1 MPLKHRA
8 KPRSAANWRQM
19 AGWTSGGSWL
29 LERIEILDLL
39 ATMKKEAQRWCR
51 VVHPF
56 TSGDGRG
63 HVVLLLCLVFLAI
76 LLRTAW
82 LSDDALIT
90 LRTVLNFT
98 HGYGLTFN
106 VAERVQTY
114 THPLWMLMLTGT
126 YLVAGNVYYAAIGLS
141 VGISL
146 VVFWSTLRLAA
157 TSAQVWIVA
166 AVLLFSRAFVDY
178 STSGLENPLS
188 NLLFVAFVALLFRSS
203 EARVTSPPRLTGLWM
218 VASLL
223 YLTRPDNVLLVAPAL
238 VWLTARAGSWK
249 LAARQ
254 TFTGLL
260 PAAVWTAFSVIY
272 YGFPFP
278 NTAYAKLGHGIDRG
292 ELVQQGSLYLLDS
305 IDRDPVTLVAILF
318 AVTMGL
324 ACRGPA
330 RWIAAGVLIDL
341 AYVVSVGGD
350 FMSGRFLTLPLFAAV
365 LILGRAV
372 PFERA
377 RALTAASLLAVVG
390 LTSAQIPLLSD
401 SRVERTDASMGPRSI
416 ADERAFYF
424 QEQSLLLANR
434 QSFPPPEWPTGAT
447 QPVPTSVDIL
457 CGGLG
462 KRGLQGPLT
471 HLLDECALADP
482 LLARLPAVY
491 SPEWRIGHFRRMIPN
506 GYRESLELGTDL
518 LTDNGLRPLYDDI
531 RLITRAPK
539 LLSRARL
546 AAIWRVSTG
555 ADQRQIDRQFYRLG
569 RSAVLHV
576 RWVQSLGNAQRAA
589 LERSLGLSQPE
600 HRDGSTWRYQVSDV
614 SPERFFETIVAHD
627 MVDDIYGFDRAADAR
642 FGPVVHVR
650 WVETLEDVQRTAL
663 ERALG
668 LYRAEHRGGTTWS
681 YRVPVSDVSPER
693 FETIV
698 AHDMVDDIYGFDR
711 AADARFGPVVHVRWV
726 ETLEDVQRT
735 ALERALGLYRAEH
748 HGGTTW
754 SYQVPDASP
763 QRLLAIVAHDMVADT
778 NGFDRGSLELDAP
791 VGDVARLVAQPLVY
805 TSGWHPVESD
815 ATLPESTW
823 QWTQQTATLSFANPN
838 ADAEFYLDYTARPD
852 LVTGAPQT
860 VTVRAGDQELQSFVA
875 HTAGRRLRRIPLS
888 TAVQGTSEQVEIQI
902 DVDHTFVSA
911 TLPAGERHLG
921 IQVHHA
927 FVVLR

>member
-1 MPLKHRA
+1 M
-8 KPRSAANWRQM
+8 
-19 AGWTSGGSWL
+19 
-29 LERIEILDLL
+29 RIEITDHL
-39 ATMKKEAQRWCR
+39 ATLKKEVQRWCR

-56 TSGDGRG
+56 TNGDGRG
-63 HVVLLLCLVFLAI
+63 HVALLLCLVFLAI

-82 LSDDALIT
+82 LSDDAFIT

-106 VAERVQTY
+106 IAERVQTY
-114 THPLWMLMLTGT
+114 THPLWMLMLTGA

-141 VGISL
+141 VGVSL
-146 VVFWSTLRLAA
+146 VVFWSTVRLAA

-188 NLLFVAFVALLFRSS
+188 NLLLVAFVALLFRSS

-238 VWLTARAGSWK
+238 IWLTARAGSWK
-249 LAARQ
+249 PAARQ

-292 ELVQQGSLYLLDS
+292 ELVQQGSFYLLDS

-324 ACRGPA
+324 AYRGPA
-330 RWIAAGVLIDL
+330 RWVAAGVLIDL

-350 FMSGRFLTLPLFAAV
+350 FMSGRFLALPLFAAV
-365 LILGRAV
+365 LILSRAV

-401 SRVERTDASMGPRSI
+401 SRVERTDATMDPRVGGGFGI
-416 ADERAFYF
+416 VDERAFYF

-434 QSFPPPEWPTGAT
+434 QSFPPPAWPAGAT
-447 QPVPTSVDIL
+447 QPVPTGVDMT
-457 CGGLG
+457 CGQLG
-462 KRGLQGPLT
+462 GKGLQGPLT

-482 LLARLPAVY
+482 LLARLPAAY
-491 SPEWRIGHFRRMIPN
+491 NPGWRIGHFTRMIPN
-506 GYRESLELGTDL
+506 GYRESLELETDV
-518 LTDNGLRPLYDDI
+518 LTDSGLRPLYDDI
-531 RLITRAPK
+531 RLITRAPR

-546 AAIWRVSTG
+546 AAIWRVNTG
-555 ADQRQIDRQFYRLG
+555 ADQRQIDHRFYRFANPG
-569 RSAVLHV
+569 GGPVVHV
-576 RWVQSLGNAQRAA
+576 RWVQNLGDDQRAA
-589 LERSLGLSQPE
+589 LERSLGLYQPE
-600 HRDGSTWRYQVSDV
+600 HSDGSTWRYQVPDL
-614 SPERFFETIVAHD
+614 SPERFDTIVAHD
-627 MVDDIYGFDRAADAR
+627 MVDDTYGFDRAADVR
-642 FGPVVHVR
+642 FGPVVGVR
-650 WVETLEDVQRTAL
+650 WVDTVGARRTSL
-663 ERALG
+663 ERGLG
-668 LYRAEHRGGTTWS
+668 LFRGEHSEGTTWS
-681 YRVPVSDVSPER
+681 YR
-693 FETIV
+693 
-698 AHDMVDDIYGFDR
+698 
-711 AADARFGPVVHVRWV
+711 
-726 ETLEDVQRT
+726 
-735 ALERALGLYRAEH
+735 
-748 HGGTTW
+748 
-754 SYQVPDASP
+754 VPDASP
-763 QRLLAIVAHDMVADT
+763 QRLLAIVAHDMVTDT
-778 NGFDRGSLELDAP
+778 NGFDRGSLQLNLSE
-791 VGDVARLVAQPLVY
+791 GDVALLAVQPLVY
-805 TSGWHPVESD
+805 TRGWHQPESD
-815 ATLPESTW
+815 PTVPELSW
-823 QWTQQTATLSFANPN
+823 RWTQQTATLSFANPN
-838 ADAEFYLDYTARPD
+838 ADAAFYLDYTARPD

-888 TAVQGTSEQVEIQI
+888 TAVLGTEERAEIQI

-911 TLPAGERHLG
+911 TLAAGERHSG

>member
-1 MPLKHRA
+1 M
-8 KPRSAANWRQM
+8 
-19 AGWTSGGSWL
+19 
-29 LERIEILDLL
+29 RIVIPDLL
-39 ATMKKEAQRWCR
+39 ATMKKEVQRWCR

-63 HVVLLLCLVFLAI
+63 HVALLLCLVFLAI

-114 THPLWMLMLTGT
+114 THPLWMLMLTGA

-141 VGISL
+141 VAVSL

-188 NLLFVAFVALLFRSS
+188 NLLLVAFVALLFRAS
-203 EARVTSPPRLTGLWM
+203 EVRVTSPPRLTGLWM

-238 VWLTARAGSWK
+238 VWLTARAGNWK

-292 ELVQQGSLYLLDS
+292 ELVHQGWLYLLDS
-305 IDRDPVTLVAILF
+305 IGRDPVTLVAILF

-324 ACRGPA
+324 ACRGPG
-330 RWIAAGVLIDL
+330 RWVAAGVLIDL

-401 SRVERTDASMGPRSI
+401 SRVERVSGGNGI
-416 ADERAFYF
+416 VDERAYYF
-424 QEQSLLLANR
+424 QERSLLLANR

-447 QPVPTSVDIL
+447 QPVPTSVDMA

-462 KRGLQGPLT
+462 IRGLQGPLT

-482 LLARLPAVY
+482 LLARLPAAY
-491 SPEWRIGHFRRMIPN
+491 NPDWRIGHFHRTIPN
-506 GYRESLELGTDL
+506 GYRESLELETDL
-518 LTDNGLRPLYDDI
+518 LTDDGLRPLYDDI

-539 LLSRARL
+539 MLSRARL
-546 AAIWRVSTG
+546 AAIWRVNTG
-555 ADQRQIDRQFYRLG
+555 AAQRQIDHQFYRFADSG
-569 RSAVLHV
+569 GGPVVNV
-576 RWVQSLGNAQRAA
+576 RWVQSLGDVQRAA

-600 HRDGSTWRYQVSDV
+600 HHHGFTWSYQLSDR
-614 SPERFFETIVAHD
+614 SPERFDTIVAHD
-627 MVDDIYGFDRAADAR
+627 MVADTYGFDRAADAR
-642 FGPVVHVR
+642 FGPVIHVR
-650 WVETLEDVQRTAL
+650 WVETLEDVQRAAL
-663 ERALG
+663 ERALR
-668 LYRAEHRGGTTWS
+668 LYRAEHREGTSWS
-681 YRVPVSDVSPER
+681 YR
-693 FETIV
+693 
-698 AHDMVDDIYGFDR
+698 
-711 AADARFGPVVHVRWV
+711 
-726 ETLEDVQRT
+726 
-735 ALERALGLYRAEH
+735 
-748 HGGTTW
+748 
-754 SYQVPDASP
+754 VPDASP
-763 QRLLAIVAHDMVADT
+763 QRLRAIVAHDMVADT
-778 NGFDRGSLELDAP
+778 NGFDRGSLELDASE
-791 VGDVARLVAQPLVY
+791 GDVTRLAAQPLVY
-805 TSGWHPVESD
+805 TSGWHPVEFD
-815 ATLPESTW
+815 ATSPESTW

-838 ADAEFYLDYTARPD
+838 ADAAFYLDYTARPD

-860 VTVRAGDQELQSFVA
+860 VTVSAGDQVLQSFLA
-875 HTAGRRLRRIPLS
+875 DAAGRRLRRVSLPAEVLGS
-888 TAVQGTSEQVEIQI
+888 GDTAEIQI
-902 DVDHTFVSA
+902 AVDRTFVLA
-911 TLPAGERHLG
+911 TQPAGGDDERELG

>member
-1 MPLKHRA
+1 
-8 KPRSAANWRQM
+8 
-19 AGWTSGGSWL
+19 
-29 LERIEILDLL
+29 
-39 ATMKKEAQRWCR
+39 MKKEVQRWCR
-51 VVHPF
+51 VEHPF

-63 HVVLLLCLVFLAI
+63 HVALLLCLIFLAI

-114 THPLWMLMLTGT
+114 THPLWMLMLTGA

-166 AVLLFSRAFVDY
+166 AVLLSSRAFVDF

-188 NLLFVAFVALLFRSS
+188 NLLLVAFVALLFRSS

-238 VWLTARAGSWK
+238 VWLTARAGSWT

-272 YGFPFP
+272 YGFAFP

-324 ACRGPA
+324 AYRGPA
-330 RWIAAGVLIDL
+330 RWVAAGVLIDL

-365 LILGRAV
+365 LILSRAV

-390 LTSAQIPLLSD
+390 LTSAQTPLLSD
-401 SRVERTDASMGPRSI
+401 SRVERTDATMDPRVRNGFGI
-416 ADERAFYF
+416 VDERAYYF
-424 QEQSLLLANR
+424 QQQSLLLAKR
-434 QSFPPPEWPTGAT
+434 QSFPPPEWPKGAT
-447 QPVPTSVDIL
+447 QPVPTSVDIT

-462 KRGLQGPLT
+462 VKGLQGPLT

-482 LLARLPAVY
+482 LLARLPAAFD
-491 SPEWRIGHFRRMIPN
+491 SEWRIGHFKRKIPQ
-506 GYRESLELGTDL
+506 GYGESLQQDVNL
-518 LTDNGLRPLYDDI
+518 LADIGIRPIYDDL
-531 RLITRAPK
+531 RLITRAPR

-546 AAIWRVSTG
+546 AAIWRVNTG
-555 ADQRQIDRQFYRLG
+555 ADQQQIDHRFHRFG
-569 RSAVLHV
+569 DSGGGPGPVINV
-576 RWVQSLGNAQRAA
+576 RWDDTLEYVQLAA
-589 LERSLGLSQPE
+589 LERSLGLY
-600 HRDGSTWRYQVSDV
+600 R
-614 SPERFFETIVAHD
+614 PERHD
-627 MVDDIYGFDRAADAR
+627 GR
-642 FGPVVHVR
+642 
-650 WVETLEDVQRTAL
+650 
-663 ERALG
+663 
-668 LYRAEHRGGTTWS
+668 TWS
-681 YRVPVSDVSPER
+681 YRV
-693 FETIV
+693 
-698 AHDMVDDIYGFDR
+698 M
-711 AADARFGPVVHVRWV
+711 
-726 ETLEDVQRT
+726 
-735 ALERALGLYRAEH
+735 
-748 HGGTTW
+748 
-754 SYQVPDASP
+754 DASP
-763 QRLLAIVAHDMVADT
+763 QRLRAIVAHDMIEDT
-778 NGFDRGSLELDAP
+778 NGFDRGSLELDASE
-791 VGDVARLVAQPLVY
+791 GDVARLAAQAVVY
-805 TSGWHPVESD
+805 ASGWHPAESD
-815 ATLPESTW
+815 PTPPESTW

-838 ADAEFYLDYTARPD
+838 ADAAFYLDYSARPD

-860 VTVRAGDQELQSFVA
+860 VTVRAGDQVLHSFVA
-875 HTAGRRLRRIPLS
+875 HTAGRRLRRIPLP
-888 TAVQGTSEQVEIQI
+888 AMVLGTGDTTEIQI
-902 DVDHTFVSA
+902 AVDRTFVPA
-911 TLPAGERHLG
+911 VQPAGGGDEHELG

>member
-1 MPLKHRA
+1 M
-8 KPRSAANWRQM
+8 
-19 AGWTSGGSWL
+19 
-29 LERIEILDLL
+29 RIVIPDLL
-39 ATMKKEAQRWCR
+39 ATMKKEVQRWCR

-63 HVVLLLCLVFLAI
+63 HVALLLCLVFLAI

-114 THPLWMLMLTGT
+114 THPLWMLMLTGA

-141 VGISL
+141 VAVSL
-146 VVFWSTLRLAA
+146 VVFWSALRLAA

-188 NLLFVAFVALLFRSS
+188 NLLLVAFVALLFRSS

-223 YLTRPDNVLLVAPAL
+223 YLARPDNVLLVAPAL

-260 PAAVWTAFSVIY
+260 PAAVWTAFSLIY

-278 NTAYAKLGHGIDRG
+278 NTAYAKFGHGIDRG
-292 ELVQQGSLYLLDS
+292 ELLQQGWTYLLDS

-324 ACRGPA
+324 AYRGPA
-330 RWIAAGVLIDL
+330 RWVAAGVLIDL
-341 AYVVSVGGD
+341 AYVVSIGGD

-365 LILGRAV
+365 LILSRAV

-401 SRVERTDASMGPRSI
+401 SRVERTDATMDPRFSGGYGI
-416 ADERAFYF
+416 VDERAFSF
-424 QEQSLLLANR
+424 REQSLLLANR
-434 QSFPPPEWPTGAT
+434 QSFPQPEWPSGAT
-447 QPVPTSVDIL
+447 QHVPTSVDIV

-462 KRGLQGPLT
+462 KHGLQGPLT
-471 HLLDECALADP
+471 HLLDVCALADP
-482 LLARLPAVY
+482 LLSRLPAVY
-491 SPEWRIGHFRRMIPN
+491 SPRWRIGHFTRMIPT
-506 GYRESLELGTDL
+506 GYRESLELETDL
-518 LTDNGLRPLYDDI
+518 LMDSGLRPLYDDI

-569 RSAVLHV
+569 GSAVHV
-576 RWVQSLGNAQRAA
+576 RWVQSLGDTQRAA

-600 HRDGSTWRYQVSDV
+600 HRHGFTWSYHVSDR
-614 SPERFFETIVAHD
+614 SPERFDTIIAHD
-627 MVDDIYGFDRAADAR
+627 MVDDIYGFDRMADER

-681 YRVPVSDVSPER
+681 YRVP
-693 FETIV
+693 
-698 AHDMVDDIYGFDR
+698 
-711 AADARFGPVVHVRWV
+711 
-726 ETLEDVQRT
+726 
-735 ALERALGLYRAEH
+735 
-748 HGGTTW
+748 
-754 SYQVPDASP
+754 DASP
-763 QRLLAIVAHDMVADT
+763 QRLLAIVAHDMIADT

-791 VGDVARLVAQPLVY
+791 VGDVARLAAQPLVY
-805 TSGWHPVESD
+805 TRGWHPVESD
-815 ATLPESTW
+815 ATSPESTW
-823 QWTQQTATLSFANPN
+823 HWTQQTATLSLANPN
-838 ADAEFYLDYTARPD
+838 ADAAFYLDYTARPD
-852 LVTGAPQT
+852 FVTGAPQT
-860 VTVRAGDQELQSFVA
+860 VTIRAGDQVLQSFVA

-888 TAVQGTSEQVEIQI
+888 PAVQGASERVEIQI

>member
-1 MPLKHRA
+1 M
-8 KPRSAANWRQM
+8 NTM
-19 AGWTSGGSWL
+19 
-29 LERIEILDLL
+29 RIEITDLL
-39 ATMKKEAQRWCR
+39 ATMKKEVQRWCR

-56 TSGDGRG
+56 TNGDGRG
-63 HVVLLLCLVFLAI
+63 HVALLLCLIFLAI

-188 NLLFVAFVALLFRSS
+188 NLLLVAFVALLFRSS

-223 YLTRPDNVLLVAPAL
+223 YLARPDNVLLVAPAL
-238 VWLTARAGSWK
+238 VWLTAQAGSWK
-249 LAARQ
+249 LAARP

-292 ELVQQGSLYLLDS
+292 ELVHQGWIYLLDS

-324 ACRGPA
+324 AYRGPA
-330 RWIAAGVLIDL
+330 RWVAAGVLIDL

-365 LILGRAV
+365 LILSRAV

-401 SRVERTDASMGPRSI
+401 RRVEFTDATLDPRVSNGYGI
-416 ADERAFYF
+416 VDERAFFF
-424 QEQSLLLANR
+424 QKQSLLLANR
-434 QSFPPPEWPTGAT
+434 QSFPPPEWPTGAI
-447 QPVPTSVDIL
+447 QPVPTSVDII
-457 CGGLG
+457 CGRLG
-462 KRGLQGPLT
+462 ATGLQGPLT
-471 HLLDECALADP
+471 HILDECALADP
-482 LLARLPAVY
+482 LLARLPAAY
-491 SPEWRIGHFRRMIPN
+491 NSEWRIGHFIRMIPE
-506 GYRESLELGTDL
+506 GYRESLQQDVNL
-518 LTDNGLRPLYDDI
+518 LLDISIRPIYDDL
-531 RLITRAPK
+531 RLITRAPR

-546 AAIWRVSTG
+546 AAIWRVNTG
-555 ADQRQIDRQFYRLG
+555 ADQRQIDHRFYRFADSG
-569 RSAVLHV
+569 GGPVVHVRHV
-576 RWVQSLGNAQRAA
+576 RWVQNLGDDQRAA
-589 LERSLGLSQPE
+589 LERSLGLHQPE
-600 HRDGSTWRYQVSDV
+600 HSDGSTWSYQVPDM
-614 SPERFFETIVAHD
+614 SPERFDTIVAHD
-627 MVDDIYGFDRAADAR
+627 MVDDTYGFDRAADAR
-642 FGPVVHVR
+642 FGPAIRVR
-650 WVETLEDVQRTAL
+650 WVDTVGARRTIL
-663 ERALG
+663 ERELG
-668 LYRAEHRGGTTWS
+668 LFRAEHDQGTTWS
-681 YRVPVSDVSPER
+681 YRVP
-693 FETIV
+693 
-698 AHDMVDDIYGFDR
+698 
-711 AADARFGPVVHVRWV
+711 
-726 ETLEDVQRT
+726 
-735 ALERALGLYRAEH
+735 
-748 HGGTTW
+748 
-754 SYQVPDASP
+754 DASP
-763 QRLLAIVAHDMVADT
+763 QRLGTIVGHDMVADT
-778 NGFDRGSLELDAP
+778 NGFDRGSLELNASE
-791 VGDVARLVAQPLVY
+791 GDVARLAAQPLVY

-838 ADAEFYLDYTARPD
+838 ADAAFYLDYNARPD

-860 VTVRAGDQELQSFVA
+860 VTVRAGDQVLQSFVA
-875 HTAGRRLRRIPLS
+875 HTAGRRLHRIPLS
-888 TAVQGTSEQVEIQI
+888 TAVLGTEERAEIQI
-902 DVDHTFVSA
+902 DVDRTFVSA
-911 TLPAGERHLG
+911 AQPAGGGDERELG

>member
-1 MPLKHRA
+1 M
-8 KPRSAANWRQM
+8 
-19 AGWTSGGSWL
+19 
-29 LERIEILDLL
+29 RIVIPDLL
-39 ATMKKEAQRWCR
+39 ATMKKEVQRWCR

-63 HVVLLLCLVFLAI
+63 HVALLLCLVFLAI

-114 THPLWMLMLTGT
+114 THPLWMLMLTGA

-141 VGISL
+141 VGVSL

-188 NLLFVAFVALLFRSS
+188 NLLLVAFVALLFRSS

-238 VWLTARAGSWK
+238 VWLTARAGNWK

-254 TFTGLL
+254 TFSGLL

-324 ACRGPA
+324 AYRGPA

-365 LILGRAV
+365 LILSRAV
-372 PFERA
+372 PFEHA

-401 SRVERTDASMGPRSI
+401 SRVELTDATMDSRVSDGFGI
-416 ADERAFYF
+416 VDERAFYF

-434 QSFPPPEWPTGAT
+434 QSFPPPEWPSGAT
-447 QPVPTSVDIL
+447 QPVPTSVVVT

-462 KRGLQGPLT
+462 KNGLEGPLT

-491 SPEWRIGHFRRMIPN
+491 SPEWRIGHFTRMIPT
-506 GYRESLELGTDL
+506 GYRESLELETDL
-518 LTDNGLRPLYDDI
+518 LTDRGLRPLFDDL
-531 RLITRAPK
+531 RLITRAPR

-546 AAIWRVSTG
+546 AAIWRVNTG
-555 ADQRQIDRQFYRLG
+555 ADQRQIDYRFYRFADSG
-569 RSAVLHV
+569 GGPVVHV
-576 RWVQSLGNAQRAA
+576 RWVQSLGDAQRAA
-589 LERSLGLSQPE
+589 LERSLGLYQPE
-600 HRDGSTWRYQVSDV
+600 HSDGSTWRYQVPDV
-614 SPERFFETIVAHD
+614 SPERFDTIVAHD
-627 MVDDIYGFDRAADAR
+627 MVDDTYGFDRAADVR
-642 FGPVVHVR
+642 FGPVIRVR
-650 WVETLEDVQRTAL
+650 WVDTVGARRPSL
-663 ERALG
+663 ERGLG
-668 LYRAEHRGGTTWS
+668 LFRAEHREATTWS
-681 YRVPVSDVSPER
+681 YR
-693 FETIV
+693 
-698 AHDMVDDIYGFDR
+698 
-711 AADARFGPVVHVRWV
+711 
-726 ETLEDVQRT
+726 
-735 ALERALGLYRAEH
+735 
-748 HGGTTW
+748 
-754 SYQVPDASP
+754 VPDASP
-763 QRLLAIVAHDMVADT
+763 QRLRAIVDHDMVADT
-778 NGFDRGSLELDAP
+778 NGFDRGSLVLNVPES
-791 VGDVARLVAQPLVY
+791 DVARLAAQPLVY
-805 TSGWHPVESD
+805 TSGWHPAEFD
-815 ATLPESTW
+815 ATSPETTW
-823 QWTQQTATLSFANPN
+823 QWTQQSATLSFANPN
-838 ADAEFYLDYTARPD
+838 ADAAFYLDYTARPD

-860 VTVRAGDQELQSFVA
+860 VTVRAGDQVLHSFVA

-888 TAVQGTSEQVEIQI
+888 TAVLGTEERAEIQI
-902 DVDHTFVSA
+902 DVDRTFVSA
-911 TLPAGERHLG
+911 TLPAEERHLG

>member
-1 MPLKHRA
+1 MSK
-8 KPRSAANWRQM
+8 KPGAVQ
-19 AGWTSGGSWL
+19 
-29 LERIEILDLL
+29 
-39 ATMKKEAQRWCR
+39 KKEAQRWCR

-63 HVVLLLCLVFLAI
+63 HVALLLCLVFLAV

-114 THPLWMLMLTGT
+114 THPLWMLMLTGA

-141 VGISL
+141 VGVSL

-188 NLLFVAFVALLFRSS
+188 NLLLVAFVALLFRSS

-223 YLTRPDNVLLVAPAL
+223 YLARPDNVLLVAPAL
-238 VWLTARAGSWK
+238 VWLTAQAGSWK

-292 ELVQQGSLYLLDS
+292 ELVHQGWIYLLDS

-324 ACRGPA
+324 AYRGPA
-330 RWIAAGVLIDL
+330 RWVAAGVLIDL

-365 LILGRAV
+365 LILSRAV
-372 PFERA
+372 PFERP

-390 LTSAQIPLLSD
+390 LASAQIPLLSD
-401 SRVERTDASMGPRSI
+401 SRVELTDATLDPRVSN
-416 ADERAFYF
+416 AFGVVDERAFYF

-447 QPVPTSVDIL
+447 QPVPTSVDTV
-457 CGGLG
+457 CGRLGTNGLE
-462 KRGLQGPLT
+462 GPLT

-482 LLARLPAVY
+482 LLARLPAAY
-491 SPEWRIGHFRRMIPN
+491 SPEWRIGHFIRMIPG
-506 GYRESLELGTDL
+506 GYRESLEQDVNL
-518 LTDNGLRPLYDDI
+518 LSDIGIRPIYDDL
-531 RLITRAPK
+531 RLITRAPR

-546 AAIWRVSTG
+546 AAIWRVNTG
-555 ADQRQIDRQFYRLG
+555 ADQQQINRRFYRFG
-569 RSAVLHV
+569 GSAVHV
-576 RWVQSLGNAQRAA
+576 RWVQSVGDAQRAA
-589 LERSLGLSQPE
+589 LERSLGLYQPE
-600 HRDGSTWRYQVSDV
+600 HSDGSTWRYQAADV
-614 SPERFFETIVAHD
+614 SPERFDTIVVHD
-627 MVDDIYGFDRAADAR
+627 MVDDTYGFDRAADAR
-642 FGPVVHVR
+642 FGPVIRVR
-650 WVETLEDVQRTAL
+650 WVDTVGARRTSL
-663 ERALG
+663 ERGLG
-668 LYRAEHRGGTTWS
+668 LFGCAKEPPGATELPRIVRSRQVNAFGHLMTFASTVVGVGAVGHARSAWSKGLVGARRASTG
-681 YRVPVSDVSPER
+681 P
-693 FETIV
+693 
-698 AHDMVDDIYGFDR
+698 
-711 AADARFGPVVHVRWV
+711 AA
-726 ETLEDVQRT
+726 
-735 ALERALGLYRAEH
+735 
-748 HGGTTW
+748 
-754 SYQVPDASP
+754 
-763 QRLLAIVAHDMVADT
+763 
-778 NGFDRGSLELDAP
+778 
-791 VGDVARLVAQPLVY
+791 
-805 TSGWHPVESD
+805 
-815 ATLPESTW
+815 ST
-823 QWTQQTATLSFANPN
+823 P
-838 ADAEFYLDYTARPD
+838 
-852 LVTGAPQT
+852 GA
-860 VTVRAGDQELQSFVA
+860 AA
-875 HTAGRRLRRIPLS
+875 
-888 TAVQGTSEQVEIQI
+888 
-902 DVDHTFVSA
+902 
-911 TLPAGERHLG
+911 
-921 IQVHHA
+921 
-927 FVVLR
+927 